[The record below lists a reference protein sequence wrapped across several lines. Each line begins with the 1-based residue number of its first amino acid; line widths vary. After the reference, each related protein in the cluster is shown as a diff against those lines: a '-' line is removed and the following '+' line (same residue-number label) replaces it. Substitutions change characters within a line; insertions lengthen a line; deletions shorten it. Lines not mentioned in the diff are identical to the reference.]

1 MTPTALA
8 GLDYLILAAYF
19 ALILA
24 VGFYH
29 EGVARP

>member
-8 GLDYLILAAYF
+8 GLDYLIFTAYF
-19 ALILA
+19 ALA